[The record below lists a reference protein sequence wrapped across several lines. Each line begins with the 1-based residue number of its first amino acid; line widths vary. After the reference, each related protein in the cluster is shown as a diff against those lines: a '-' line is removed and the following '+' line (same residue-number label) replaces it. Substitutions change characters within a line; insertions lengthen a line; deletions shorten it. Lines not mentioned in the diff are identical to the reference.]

1 MADKTITQLDAI
13 TSVSE
18 THELAIWNGTT
29 TKKITRSNFMR
40 NVTIAAGGIS
50 GAVDVDLGIG
60 HHFTFTLNGD
70 VDVTLNNPLDGE
82 RYVFIVTNGGN
93 HNVNS
98 IVVTAGVMYLE
109 GGSLPNVTN
118 SGTDIFEAVC
128 IGSDLYLYQHKNFG
142 TV

>member
-13 TSVSE
+13 TAVSE
-18 THELAIWNGTT
+18 SHELAIWNGTT

-70 VDVTLNNPLDGE
+70 VDVTLINPLDGE

-98 IVVTAGVMYLE
+98 IVVTGGVVYLE
-109 GGSLPNVTN
+109 NGNLPNVTSN
-118 SGTDIFEAVC
+118 KTDIFEAFCV
-128 IGSDLYLYQHKNFG
+128 GSDIYLYSIKRFE